1 MKTRSPKTRVKMRLR
16 QQNVRGERQ
25 KVNVA
30 KKEHK
35 ENVKRH
41 ADFAVST
48 IDNY

>member
-1 MKTRSPKTRVKMRLR
+1 MKTPSPKTRVKMSLR

-25 KVNVA
+25 RVNVA

-41 ADFAVST
+41 ADFAVS
-48 IDNY
+48 IINDY